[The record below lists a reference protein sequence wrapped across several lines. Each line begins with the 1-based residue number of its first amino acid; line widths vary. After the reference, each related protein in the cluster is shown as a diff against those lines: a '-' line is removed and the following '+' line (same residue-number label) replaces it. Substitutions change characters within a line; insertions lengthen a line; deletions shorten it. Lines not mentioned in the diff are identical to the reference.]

1 MTYPVYYA
9 RGDSSSANNAALNAQ
24 GTTTTPV
31 TTLEFRPT
39 EGGDAILE
47 YNGGLPDPDTVVFVD
62 GVEMTFTLEFSGTLP
77 SSNKLSN
84 VNGEDLRSTE
94 ITVITTEDGQR
105 FFFGSDGTLSSATM
119 DDFPNGAHAI
129 GNVDTTTSVAVC
141 FGQGTRIATPT
152 GDRLVESIESG
163 DLVLNHLGQQVPVL
177 WVAKRHISNAEM
189 HSTPA
194 LAPILIKAGSLGC
207 NLPDADLTL
216 SKQHRILLSH
226 PDHSLAFDCPDILM
240 PAAYLPREIA
250 TVKPAKDGVTYY
262 HLLFARHEIVISN
275 GLMSE
280 SFQPGIVSIN
290 GLSLAARHSFVTRF
304 DASSRDRFFN
314 RPDAA
319 YSVRKFEAPL
329 VKATARQPDFIG
341 RAYSGSI
348 SPCALSA

>member
-39 EGGDAILE
+39 DGGDAILE

-77 SSNKLSN
+77 GTNKLKN
-84 VNGEDLRSTE
+84 VNGEDLRGTE

-119 DDFPNGAHAI
+119 ADFPNGAHAI

-141 FGQGTRIATPT
+141 FGKGTRIATPV
-152 GDRLVESIESG
+152 GDRLVESLEPG

-177 WVAKRHISNAEM
+177 WIAKRYISNGELQ
-189 HSTPA
+189 STPA
-194 LAPILIKAGSLGC
+194 LAPVKIKAGSLGP
-207 NLPDADLTL
+207 NLPDGDLVL

-226 PDHSLAFDCPDILM
+226 PDHSLTFGCPDILA
-240 PAAYLPREIA
+240 PATYLPPEIA
-250 TVKPAKDGVTYY
+250 PVQTPKGGVTYY
-262 HLLFARHEIVISN
+262 HLLFNCHEIVISN

-290 GLSLAARHSFVTRF
+290 GLSLAVRHSFVTRF
-304 DASSRDRFFN
+304 DANSRSRFFN

-319 YSVRKFEAPL
+319 YSVLKFEAPL
-329 VKATARQPDFIG
+329 IRAFARPLDFTPQD
-341 RAYSGSI
+341 YSGSI